1 MTRRQERE
9 FALQVLYGLEFNEA
23 SVSEM
28 IDRLLETQNK
38 KATEFSLQLINY
50 AVQNREELDGL
61 IEERLR
67 NWEYKRVAAI
77 DKILLRMAIA
87 EFLYFESIPPQATLN
102 EVIELSK
109 EYGTDRSS
117 KFINGVLDAILKKL
131 RKEKRLNK
139 TGRGL
144 VQ

>member
-23 SVSEM
+23 GISEM
-28 IDRLLETQNK
+28 VDRLHETQKK
-38 KATEFSLQLINY
+38 KATEFSLKLISET
-50 AVQNREELDGL
+50 VQNREELDRL

-67 NWEYKRVAAI
+67 NWEYKRVAVI

-87 EFLYFESIPPQATLN
+87 EFLYFNSVPPQATLN
-102 EVIELSK
+102 EMIELSK
-109 EYGTDRSS
+109 EYGTERSS
-117 KFINGVLDAILKKL
+117 KFINGVLDAVLKKL
-131 RKEKRLNK
+131 RKENRINK

-144 VQ
+144 VH

>member
-28 IDRLLETQNK
+28 IDRLRETQKK
-38 KATEFSLQLINY
+38 KATEFSLQLINQT
-50 AVQNREELDGL
+50 VQNGEELDRL

-87 EFLYFESIPPQATLN
+87 EFLYFDSVPPQATLN
-102 EVIELSK
+102 EMIELSK
-109 EYGTDRSS
+109 EYGTERSS

-131 RKEKRLNK
+131 RKENRINK

-144 VQ
+144 VH

>member
-50 AVQNREELDGL
+50 AVQNREQLDGL

-67 NWEYKRVAAI
+67 NWEYKRVAVI

>member
-9 FALQVLYGLEFNEA
+9 FALQVLYGLEFNET

-28 IDRLLETQNK
+28 VDRLLDTQKK
-38 KATEFSLQLINY
+38 KATEFSLKLINKT
-50 AVQNREELDGL
+50 VQNREELDRL

-67 NWEYKRVAAI
+67 NWEYKRVATI

-87 EFLYFESIPPQATLN
+87 EFLYFDSVPPQATLN

-109 EYGTDRSS
+109 EYGTERSS

-131 RKEKRLNK
+131 RKENRINK

-144 VQ
+144 V